1 MIIYYCNVNKVSH
14 FKEGAMPIVIAP
26 ENKELTVIKIMSDEK
41 TKKRLE
47 SMGITIN
54 GKIMVISSGGN
65 VVCKVKEARVALDRD
80 VATKIFVV

>member
-1 MIIYYCNVNKVSH
+1 
-14 FKEGAMPIVIAP
+14 MPIVIAP